1 MSALDADFGPFQIL
15 ASREIKITHTQEA
28 SFISV
33 ISDYNLR
40 TFW

>member
-15 ASREIKITHTQEA
+15 ASWEIKITQEA

-33 ISDYNLR
+33 ISDDNLR

>member
-15 ASREIKITHTQEA
+15 ASWEITQDQEA
-28 SFISV
+28 SFLSL
-33 ISDYNLR
+33 ISDDNLR